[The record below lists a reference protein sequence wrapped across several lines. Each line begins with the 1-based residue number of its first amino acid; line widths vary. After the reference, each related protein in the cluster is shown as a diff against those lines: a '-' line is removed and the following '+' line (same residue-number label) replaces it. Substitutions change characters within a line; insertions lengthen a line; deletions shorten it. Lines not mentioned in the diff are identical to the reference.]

1 MRESLWEFLTTE
13 QAHENGDLTPG
24 WARDD
29 CSTWTDDRFNDA
41 QAGLMGGA
49 AHCDAFWQCR
59 TLPRVCEGFA
69 TIYGTDEL
77 VTSFDR
83 ASINRPQSCGSE
95 AVLKMGSGP
104 GRLDAGRLHTHF
116 NQDGYGEDVLV
127 CYGILPLWNMNRTT
141 GATTIVPGKSLNL
154 LTHTYS

>member
-13 QAHENGDLTPG
+13 QAHENGELTPG

-29 CSTWTDDRFNDA
+29 CSTWTDERYNDP

-83 ASINRPQSCGSE
+83 ASINRPQACGSQSALE
-95 AVLKMGSGP
+95 PVGGYCYRAVLPVEPAMRWEYTCSDKY
-104 GRLDAGRLHTHF
+104 TVF
-116 NQDGYGEDVLV
+116 
-127 CYGILPLWNMNRTT
+127 
-141 GATTIVPGKSLNL
+141 
-154 LTHTYS
+154 